1 MAEVVSLE
9 RPTGDPEVIEDFRT
23 LLSEAINGG
32 EVVSYVTIRID
43 QNGRVY
49 ESHCFDNSAHELAL
63 KAIVTG
69 LADIPE

>member
-23 LLSEAINGG
+23 LLSEAMNGR
-32 EVVSYVTIRID
+32 VVSYVTIRID

>member
-9 RPTGDPEVIEDFRT
+9 RPAGDPEVIEDFRT
-23 LLSEAINGG
+23 LLSEAMNGR
-32 EVVSYVTIRID
+32 VVSYVTIRID

>member
-1 MAEVVSLE
+1 MAAVVSLE

-23 LLSEAINGG
+23 LLSEAMNGR
-32 EVVSYVTIRID
+32 VVSYVTIRID